1 MTMKTVLLF
10 GSVLVAAGVV
20 QAEPLTLTD
29 SQMDGVSAAGPAY
42 VDAYKNV
49 DINEYIDKNVYI
61 KKYKDIY
68 QRVDLTG
75 FYADADGAAN
85 CFGLACET
93 ITYAIADTN
102 ALEYYSTSVSGAE
115 SAAMPFYR
123 IPQPGY
129 GQMNGSYSE

>member
-1 MTMKTVLLF
+1 MTMKTALLA
-10 GSVLVAAGVV
+10 GSVIVAAGLV

-29 SQMDGVSAAGPAY
+29 SQMDRVSAAGPAY

-49 DINEYIDKNVYI
+49 DINETIHKNVYI
-61 KKYKDIY
+61 DKYKNIN
-68 QRVDLTG
+68 QHVDLTG

-85 CFGLACET
+85 CFGFACET

-115 SAAMPFYR
+115 SAAMPFFR
-123 IPQPGY
+123 INTPGY
-129 GQMNGSYSE
+129 GQMNGSYAE